1 VRPRTVLSME
11 QALSLSYGT
20 LRFVQLGWRVIR
32 LESTPRPGE
41 KTPGD
46 PNRYVGRAAAGADR
60 RSYFLAP
67 NVGKE
72 ALAIDLKQ
80 ERGRDLLFRIVRDL
94 PVDVFAAN
102 TLPRRYEEL
111 GIDYE
116 TLSRANDN
124 LIWVGV
130 SALGPDHPDVP
141 GYDPMMQALLGYM
154 DLTGQPDGPPTLM
167 GVPMIDLKAGDEVFA
182 QTMRALAEQAEGGG
196 GGGARIDV
204 SMGRA
209 AASWLQMTLPLL
221 DLGASPEDVRRSG
234 NDHREFVPV
243 NVYETADSWLYLA
256 IGNDVQW
263 SRLVALAAFAALAR
277 PGRETNEGRQAD
289 RAGIHAELAATI
301 RGHRTEELLALLR
314 RSGLV
319 VAPVNPASVA
329 REMPGIR
336 EHLLR
341 TTLPDGRQVRLPPAA
356 VETGRR
362 EFPLAPHY
370 GEHTRKILEETGLEE
385 RAIDNLVSEGVVR

>member
-1 VRPRTVLSME
+1 MRPRTVLSME

-20 LRFVQLGWRVIR
+20 LRFAQLGWRVIR
-32 LESTPRPGE
+32 LESAPRPGE

-46 PNRYVGRAAAGADR
+46 PNRYVGRTAAGPDR

-72 ALAIDLKQ
+72 AMAIDLKQ
-80 ERGRDLLFRIVRDL
+80 ERGRELLFRIVRDL

-154 DLTGQPDGPPTLM
+154 DLTGPEDGPPSLM
-167 GVPMIDLKAGDEVFA
+167 GVPMVDLKAGDEVFA
-182 QTMRALAEQAEGGG
+182 QTMRALAEQAESEGGE
-196 GGGARIDV
+196 RIDV

-221 DLGASPEDVRRSG
+221 DLGASTEDVRRSG

-256 IGNDVQW
+256 IGNDLQW
-263 SRLVALAAFAALAR
+263 KRLVALAPFALLAR
-277 PGRETNEGRQAD
+277 PGRETNEGRKAE
-289 RAGIHAELAATI
+289 RAAVHAELAAAI
-301 RGHRTEELLALLR
+301 RGHTTEELLALLR

-319 VAPVNPASVA
+319 VAPVNSVSA
-329 REMPGIR
+329 VREMPGVR
-336 EHLLR
+336 EHLTR
-341 TTLPDGRQVRLPPAA
+341 TTLPDGRPVRLPPAA
-356 VETGRR
+356 VETGRG
-362 EFPLAPHY
+362 EFPLAPRY
-370 GEHTRKILEETGLEE
+370 GEHTRKILEEAGLEAS
-385 RAIDNLVSEGVVR
+385 AIDDLVREGVVR

>member
-1 VRPRTVLSME
+1 ME

-20 LRFVQLGWRVIR
+20 LRFAQLGWRVIR
-32 LESTPRPGE
+32 LESAPRPGE

-46 PNRYVGRAAAGADR
+46 PNRYVGRAAAGPDR

-67 NVGKE
+67 NAGKE
-72 ALAIDLKQ
+72 AMAIDLKQ
-80 ERGRDLLFRIVRDL
+80 ERGRELLFRIVRDL

-116 TLSRANDN
+116 TLYRANHN

-154 DLTGQPDGPPTLM
+154 DLTGQQDGPPSLM

-196 GGGARIDV
+196 GARIDV
-204 SMGRA
+204 SMARA
-209 AASWLQMTLPLL
+209 AASWLQTTLPLL
-221 DLGASPEDVRRSG
+221 DLGASAEDVRRSG
-234 NDHREFVPV
+234 NEHREFVPV
-243 NVYETADSWLYLA
+243 NVYKTADSWLYLA

-263 SRLVALAAFAALAR
+263 NRLVALAPFSSLAR
-277 PGRETNEGRQAD
+277 PGRETNEGRKAE
-289 RAGIHAELAATI
+289 RAAIHAELAAAI
-301 RGHRTEELLALLR
+301 RGHRTEELLILLR
-314 RSGLV
+314 QSGLV
-319 VAPVNPASVA
+319 VAPVNPVSVV
-329 REMPGIR
+329 RDTQGVR
-336 EHLLR
+336 EHLTR

-362 EFPLAPHY
+362 EFSLAPRY
-370 GEHTRKILEETGLEE
+370 AEHTRKILEETGLE
-385 RAIDNLVSEGVVR
+385 ASSIDDLVREGVVR

>member
-1 VRPRTVLSME
+1 LKPRTVLSME

-20 LRFVQLGWRVIR
+20 LRFAQLGWRVIR
-32 LESTPRPGE
+32 LESAPRPGE

-46 PNRYVGRAAAGADR
+46 PNRYVGRAAAGPDR

-67 NVGKE
+67 NAGKE
-72 ALAIDLKQ
+72 AMAIDLKQ
-80 ERGRDLLFRIVRDL
+80 ERGRELLFRIVRDL

-116 TLSRANDN
+116 TLSRANDK

-154 DLTGQPDGPPTLM
+154 DLTGQQDGPPSLM

-182 QTMRALAEQAEGGG
+182 QTMRALAEQAED

-209 AASWLQMTLPLL
+209 AASWLQTTLPLL
-221 DLGASPEDVRRSG
+221 DLGASTEDVRRSG

-263 SRLVALAAFAALAR
+263 SRLVALAPFSSLTR
-277 PGRETNEGRQAD
+277 PGRETNEGRKAE
-289 RAGIHAELAATI
+289 RAAIHAELAAAI
-301 RGHRTEELLALLR
+301 RGHRTEELVVLLR
-314 RSGLV
+314 QSGLV
-319 VAPVNPASVA
+319 VAPVNPVSVV
-329 REMPGIR
+329 RDMQGVR
-336 EHLLR
+336 EHLTR

-362 EFPLAPHY
+362 EFPLAPRY
-370 GEHTRKILEETGLEE
+370 AEHTRKILEETGLEE
-385 RAIDNLVSEGVVR
+385 SAIDDLVREGVVR

>member
-1 VRPRTVLSME
+1 ME

-20 LRFVQLGWRVIR
+20 LRLAQLGWRVIR

-72 ALAIDLKQ
+72 AMAIDLKQ
-80 ERGRDLLFRIVRDL
+80 ERGRELLLRIVRDL

-130 SALGPDHPDVP
+130 SALGPDYPDVP

-154 DLTGQPDGPPTLM
+154 DLTGPQDGPPSLM

-182 QTMRALAEQAEGGG
+182 QTMRALVEQAEGA
-196 GGGARIDV
+196 GGARIDV

-209 AASWLQMTLPLL
+209 AASWLQTTLPLL
-221 DLGASPEDVRRSG
+221 DLGASTEDVRRSG

-263 SRLVALAAFAALAR
+263 NRLVALAPFASLAR
-277 PGRETNEGRQAD
+277 PSRETNEGRKAE
-289 RAGIHAELAATI
+289 RAGIHAELVAAI
-301 RGHRTEELLALLR
+301 RDHRTEELLTLLR
-314 RSGLV
+314 QSGLV
-319 VAPVNPASVA
+319 VAPVNPVSVV

-336 EHLLR
+336 EHLIH
-341 TTLPDGRQVRLPPAA
+341 TALPDGRQVRLPPAA
-356 VETGRR
+356 VAIGRR
-362 EFPLAPHY
+362 EFPLAPRY

-385 RAIDNLVSEGVVR
+385 SAIDNLIHEGVVR